1 MEIRKWWKDLKKEK
15 KRKKLVQAAKELEAK
30 ADPSLPKKTL
40 PKNRAVKQE
49 IIEVELKWGLVK
61 LESSVYLIEERLSKS
76 VQKQNDSNR

>member
-1 MEIRKWWKDLKKEK
+1 MEIRKWLENLKKEK

-49 IIEVELKWGLVK
+49 IIEVEKKLGLVK
-61 LESSVYLIEERLSKS
+61 LESSMYLIVQGFSKR
-76 VQKQNDSNR
+76 V